1 MTTIELTADVGP
13 DHRLTVEVPLSC
25 PPGRHRMLLFV
36 EPPEEQPSLTDQPTK
51 SDMDCL
57 EWRNGVLVF
66 TGELLD
72 PNRDLVAEDREAR
85 MRTLWGLDVS

>member
-1 MTTIELTADVGP
+1 MIALELTGEVGS

-25 PPGRHRMLLFV
+25 PPGRHRILLFV
-36 EPPEEQPSLTDQPTK
+36 EQPEEQASVTDELTK
-51 SDMDCL
+51 SDLESL
-57 EWRNGVLVF
+57 EWRDGVLVF

-72 PNRDLVAEDREAR
+72 PNRDMVAEDRESR